1 MQNAHVTEM
10 ASVYYIAKRTLLDIL
25 QTPVFWVSLA
35 LAGFICFS
43 ILFWGWRDIQSQIN
57 TETGMVK
64 LEHHDGHGFPME
76 DNFDELDPL
85 SNIKPETFI
94 LWFVYGITIGISSL
108 LGIYIMLG
116 LIGREMDRRT
126 IDLLIARPV
135 SRSQIYM
142 GKLFAGWVSLVIF
155 MALIGGWSL
164 ICMQLG
170 GMGVQKNYVTAL
182 AYGTLAP
189 IFISTITM
197 VFTLWMHW
205 LVAGFLANIILFA
218 SSTTGLF
225 MIKLLGVEVLKMK
238 VPVLVIYKILP
249 PMNVIGQHATNNLE
263 TDAWFRMVQW
273 FLEGMGPTAADG
285 LYTEMWHVGAY
296 FAIVFILGWLS
307 FFRRQ
312 FT

>member
-1 MQNAHVTEM
+1 M

-25 QTPVFWVSLA
+25 RTPVFWVTLA

-43 ILFWGWRDIQSQIN
+43 ILYWGWHSIQTEIDDI
-57 TETGMVK
+57 TGLVE
-64 LEHHDGHGFPME
+64 LERHDEHGFPIEKNEMDE
-76 DNFDELDPL
+76 FDPF

-94 LWFVYGITIGISSL
+94 LWFVYGITIGLSSL
-108 LGIYIMLG
+108 LGIYRMLG

-142 GKLFAGWVSLVIF
+142 GKLFAGWISLLIF

-218 SSTTGLF
+218 SSTTGIL
-225 MIKLLGVEVLKMK
+225 MIKVLGIETLKMK

-249 PMNVIGQHATNNLE
+249 TMNVIGQHATNNLE

-312 FT
+312 FA